1 MVSAPARSFGAPS
14 RRRIAPR
21 RPAPADTG
29 LEAAVREAVTAV
41 LLQYYP
47 PGPASPEAD
56 AIGRAVLHEA
66 RTARERHAEEIE
78 RRLAER
84 GGWDEV

>member
-1 MVSAPARSFGAPS
+1 MVSTPARSFGAPS

-21 RPAPADTG
+21 RPSPADTG

-47 PGPASPEAD
+47 RDPVSPGAD
-56 AIGRAVLHEA
+56 AIGRGVSREA

>member
-1 MVSAPARSFGAPS
+1 M
-14 RRRIAPR
+14 
-21 RPAPADTG
+21 
-29 LEAAVREAVTAV
+29 TAV